1 MPTPHARSNTGT
13 TVSSET
19 APAADGDEGCHT
31 AATPP
36 PESRRRTDIPV
47 LAISGGVLVAFVLA
61 ALIAPTATGDA
72 VSTVFTFAARWFGPM
87 WQVLLLATFGV
98 AIWLGFSRYGKV
110 RLGGAGARPEY
121 GRFQWV
127 AMIMST
133 LLAGGGVFFAA
144 GEPVQHYVNTPPF
157 YDGVK
162 SGTQEAANAAL
173 SQSFAHWGFLAW
185 AVLGTLASIV
195 MIRGQ
200 ERGMPLRP
208 RTLLY
213 PFMGERIRDSRL
225 GAAVDIVCVIAVVA
239 GTVGPIGFLGLQ
251 VSYGL
256 SQVFGIPGGYPVQLG
271 VIVLLTVVAVLS
283 VASGVNRGIQFFS
296 RANIWL
302 AVALMAAFLVLGS
315 VGFVLDSFLGGFGQY
330 ARDFV
335 PLALNRGDHAWLGSW
350 TVFFFGWFLGYGP
363 LMSIF
368 VARISRG
375 RTLRDLVVST
385 AIIPP
390 LATMFWFTV
399 FGGTGIFLEQKSPGA
414 ISGPLKAV
422 GMDAAV
428 ISVAEQLPMGAVI
441 TVALLLLTITFVVTT
456 TDSMSYSIAAA
467 GTKYGEP
474 TPLVRAFWGLLMGA
488 AAAVLILV
496 GDGGITALQSFIVV
510 TAVPVGFIMLPTLWT
525 APRMAKEMA
534 LEQGVIRAEP
544 KAPATAQ
551 TATAPEK
558 ESAPEPDDPAAGG
571 DPEPVAAGTREPR
584 S

>member
-1 MPTPHARSNTGT
+1 MPTPNARTTAGAAVPPGT
-13 TVSSET
+13 EPTT
-19 APAADGDEGCHT
+19 DGEEGCHT
-31 AATPP
+31 AAATPP
-36 PESRRRTDIPV
+36 SGDRSRTDVLV
-47 LAISGGVLVAFVLA
+47 LAISGGLLLAFVLA
-61 ALIAPTATGDA
+61 ALIAPAATGD
-72 VSTVFTFAARWFGPM
+72 VVDTVFAFAARWFGPL
-87 WQVLLLATFGV
+87 WQVFLLATFGV
-98 AIWLGFSRYGKV
+98 ALWLGFSRFGKV
-110 RLGGAGARPEY
+110 RLGGSGARPEY

-144 GEPVQHYVNTPPF
+144 GEPVQHYIETPPF
-157 YDGVK
+157 YEGVK
-162 SGTQEAANAAL
+162 SGSRQAANAAL
-173 SQSFAHWGFLAW
+173 AQSFAHWGFLAW

-213 PFMGERIRDSRL
+213 PFLGERIRHSKL
-225 GAAVDIVCVIAVVA
+225 AAAVDVVCVIAVVA

-256 SQVFGIPGGYPVQLG
+256 SQVFGISGGYPVQLG

-283 VASGVNRGIQFFS
+283 VASGVSRGIQFFS
-296 RANIWL
+296 KANVWL
-302 AVALMAAFLVLGS
+302 AVALMAVFLVLGS
-315 VGFVLDSFLGGFGQY
+315 LGFVLDSFLGGLGQY

-375 RTLRDLVVST
+375 RTVRDLVVST

-399 FGGTGIFLEQKSPGA
+399 FGGTGIFLEQRSPGT

-428 ISVAEQLPMGAVI
+428 ISMAEQLPMGAVVA
-441 TVALLLLTITFVVTT
+441 VALLLLTITFVVTT

-467 GTKYGEP
+467 GTKFGEP
-474 TPLVRAFWGLLMGA
+474 TRAVRAFWALLMGA

-525 APRMAKEMA
+525 APRVAKEMA
-534 LEQGVIRAEP
+534 LEQGVLAPGPPTAAVPPPGSRAAED
-544 KAPATAQ
+544 APVAPEATAS
-551 TATAPEK
+551 K
-558 ESAPEPDDPAAGG
+558 ESENGLVTSDH
-571 DPEPVAAGTREPR
+571 E
-584 S
+584 

>member
-1 MPTPHARSNTGT
+1 MPTLPARSATGPAASTGT
-13 TVSSET
+13 EPS
-19 APAADGDEGCHT
+19 ADSDDECHT
-31 AATPP
+31 AAGPP
-36 PESRRRTDIPV
+36 PAGRGRTDIPV
-47 LAISGGVLVAFVLA
+47 LALSGGLLLAFVLA
-61 ALIAPTATGDA
+61 SLIAPTATGDA
-72 VSTVFTFAARWFGPM
+72 VDTVCAFVARWFGPM
-87 WQVLLLATFGV
+87 WQVLLLCTFGV
-98 AIWLGFSRYGKV
+98 ALWLGFSRYGKV

-144 GEPVQHYVNTPPF
+144 GEPVQHYIETPPF
-157 YDGVK
+157 YEGVK
-162 SGTQEAANAAL
+162 SGTHQATEAAL

-213 PFMGERIRDSRL
+213 PLLGERVRHSRL

-271 VIVLLTVVAVLS
+271 VIVLLTAVAVLS
-283 VASGVNRGIQFFS
+283 VASGVSRGIQFFS
-296 RANIWL
+296 RANVWL
-302 AVALMAAFLVLGS
+302 AVALMAVFLVLGS
-315 VGFVLDSFLGGFGQY
+315 VGFVLDSFLGGLGQY
-330 ARDFV
+330 VSDFV
-335 PLALNRGDHAWLGSW
+335 PLALNRSDHAWLGSW

-368 VARISRG
+368 VARISKG
-375 RTLRDLVVST
+375 RTVRDLVVST

-399 FGGTGIFLEQKSPGA
+399 FGGTGIFLEQQHPGA
-414 ISGPLKAV
+414 ISGPLKEV

-428 ISVAEQLPMGAVI
+428 ISMAERLPMGAVVA
-441 TVALLLLTITFVVTT
+441 VALLLLTVTFVVTT
-456 TDSMSYSIAAA
+456 ADSMSYSIAAA
-467 GTKYGEP
+467 GTRTGEP
-474 TPLVRAFWGLLMGA
+474 TPLVRAFWALLMGT

-496 GDGGITALQSFIVV
+496 GDGGISALQSFIVV
-510 TAVPVGFIMLPTLWT
+510 TAVPVGFLMLPTLWT
-525 APRMAKEMA
+525 APRVAKEMA
-534 LEQGVIRAEP
+534 REQGVVP
-544 KAPATAQ
+544 APAQ
-551 TATAPEK
+551 
-558 ESAPEPDDPAAGG
+558 PAAPGTEDDDEQRAG
-571 DPEPVAAGTREPR
+571 RPEPVPAPAGADGPR